1 MKTQRFLP
9 VLATVIL
16 AGTMFLAGCEKE
28 KKTEDIS
35 ESNYNTIPL
44 EEYLEGTW
52 ICPQSAGPGINWT
65 DTFVF
70 NHETWF
76 NNCSNQYRKYLASGF
91 DYLYDKVGMY
101 DCLRDVICGYRAD
114 DSYFSYARDFLSNN
128 ITLFIVLAM
137 IVSQTISATVITSQ
151 EARDLASG
159 RGRITT
165 DALCGLCCQHELYL
179 HVFCSDHRSCAQLC
193 RIIWLQL
200 QDKACQTQ
208 QRFPS
213 SLDDS
218 TPQ

>member
-16 AGTMFLAGCEKE
+16 AGAMFLAGCEKE

-76 NNCSNQYRKYLASGF
+76 NNCSNQYRKYRCSNS
-91 DYLYDKVGMY
+91 DKDTVFVY
-101 DCLRDVICGYRAD
+101 CGDAKPSIMRLDRLCAD
-114 DSYFSYARDFLSNN
+114 S
-128 ITLFIVLAM
+128 M
-137 IVSQTISATVITSQ
+137 IVY
-151 EARDLASG
+151 DLGICNSF
-159 RGRITT
+159 IQILV
-165 DALCGLCCQHELYL
+165 DKK
-179 HVFCSDHRSCAQLC
+179 FIRS
-193 RIIWLQL
+193 
-200 QDKACQTQ
+200 KK
-208 QRFPS
+208 
-213 SLDDS
+213 
-218 TPQ
+218 